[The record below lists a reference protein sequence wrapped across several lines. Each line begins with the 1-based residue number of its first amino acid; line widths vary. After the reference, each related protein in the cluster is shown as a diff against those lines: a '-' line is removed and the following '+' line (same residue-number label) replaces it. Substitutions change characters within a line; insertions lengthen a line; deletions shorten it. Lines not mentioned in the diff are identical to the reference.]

1 MKTRI
6 ILCFTML
13 FLMSIYSFAQDKA
26 YNYNERIFDPY
37 LNRMSY
43 SIGVGFGVYN
53 GELSNFFDP
62 ALQKYY
68 LNPGGGVGFSYRFF
82 ERVSLRGEVNV
93 FKLYSES
100 IGKYEGQSRVFN
112 SINVDYYVNAVIDLF
127 PQRKI
132 DGRFQKWNPYIFG
145 GVGQVIFFP
154 DDNKSGST
162 NTGEIISD
170 TTAYPVNFSRT
181 SVIYPVGVG
190 VKYFIDKNHYIS
202 FEGNYRFTRTDFLDA
217 LQDLS
222 HPPLDKYVTIFFK
235 YTVIIDPLPRKSFS
249 YQKYTKTRRRLKNKN

>member
-1 MKTRI
+1 
-6 ILCFTML
+6 ML
-13 FLMSIYSFAQDKA
+13 FLQSIYSLAQDKA

-53 GELSNFFDP
+53 GELSSFFDP
-62 ALQKYY
+62 SLQKYY

-100 IGKYEGQSRVFN
+100 SGKYQEQSRVFN
-112 SINVDYYVNAVIDLF
+112 SINIDYYLNAVIDLF

-132 DGRFQKWNPYIFG
+132 DGRFHRWNPFIFG
-145 GVGQVIFFP
+145 GIGQVIFFP

-162 NTGEIISD
+162 NIGEIISD
-170 TTAYPVNFSRT
+170 TTSTSHTFSRA
-181 SVIYPVGVG
+181 SLIYPVGAG
-190 VKYFIDKNHYIS
+190 VKYYIDKNHCIS
-202 FEGNYRFTRTDFLDA
+202 LEGNYRFTRTDFLDA
-217 LQDLS
+217 VQDLS
-222 HPPLDKYVTIFFK
+222 HPPFDKYITIFFK

-249 YQKYTKTRRRLKNKN
+249 YEKYTKTRRKLKGKY